1 MAEQT
6 PSLTEIAPDAPPASS
21 TRPVATPLTR
31 EQMSAELGKNL
42 RAPGTDKPVPRQEPK
57 AEARSEHDKP
67 REYTPNNEQKAPQG
81 KLPDFKEAMREKVLG
96 KKQEPE
102 LKEQVKTEA
111 KTEEKPAKKEVV
123 SMDDATPAAKT
134 AIPEEVPEDQR
145 QVLPH
150 DKPETARRIRALLD
164 DKKKLAKELEDARKT
179 AVAKPTENNVEEFN
193 KLKEEHTKATDE
205 LLKFRRRYEV
215 DNDETFKKTYDE
227 PVSNAETSI
236 ETTLKK
242 YQLGDATLKAIKDEG
257 GFAAFSRSAKTFPVQ
272 QKGEDGEMHTVQITA
287 GELAR
292 NWLNAIPVADAE
304 FIKQSLGRQQ
314 MLTEEKKTAVQ
325 RAVDESKQ
333 FFENRQLESKKQ
345 QDAAKASEAEM
356 AKKYQEWYKTATES
370 TEWLKDREVPE
381 NASDAQ
387 KKQIKEHNE
396 FNEQLRKGLNSHP
409 KTSEEYYTLRM
420 EAAEAHHLR
429 REMGSRDERIK
440 SLEAELSRVKGGT
453 RTTPKAGSLL
463 TDNNREE
470 KKPEADMNDPVGALK
485 KGLRASM
492 ARKSGSI
499 EDE

>member
-1 MAEQT
+1 MAEPT
-6 PSLTEIAPDAPPASS
+6 PSLTEIAPDTTPPSS
-21 TRPVATPLTR
+21 TRPAVTPLTR

-42 RAPGTDKPVPRQEPK
+42 RAPGTDKPAPRQEPK
-57 AEARSEHDKP
+57 AEAASDADRP
-67 REYTPNNEQKAPQG
+67 REYTPKNEQKPPLG
-81 KLPDFKEAMREKVLG
+81 KLPDLREALRESMD
-96 KKQEPE
+96 KK
-102 LKEQVKTEA
+102 A
-111 KTEEKPAKKEVV
+111 EKPAAEAEKPKPVKVV
-123 SMDDATPAAKT
+123 SADEAAPPKPT
-134 AIPEEVPEDQR
+134 ANEEVPEDQR

-164 DKKKLAKELEDARKT
+164 DKKKLAKELEDARKV

-227 PVSNAETSI
+227 PVSHAEASI
-236 ETTLKK
+236 ESTLKK
-242 YQLGDATLKAIKDEG
+242 YQLGDTTFKAIKDEG
-257 GFAAFSRSAKTFPVQ
+257 GFAAFSRSSKTFQVQ
-272 QKGEDGEMHTVQITA
+272 QKGEDGEMRTVQITA

-292 NWLNAIPVADAE
+292 QWLDKIPVADAE
-304 FIKQSLGRQQ
+304 FIKQSLGKQQ

-333 FFENRQLESKKQ
+333 FFEQRQLESKKQ
-345 QDAAKASEAEM
+345 QDAAKASEAELT
-356 AKKYQEWYKTATES
+356 KKYQDWYKTATES
-370 TEWLKDREVPE
+370 TEWLKDKDVPE
-381 NASDAQ
+381 NASEAQ
-387 KKQIKEHNE
+387 KKQIKETNE
-396 FNEQLRKGLNSHP
+396 FNKQLRDGLNSHP

-420 EAAEAHHLR
+420 EAAETHHLR
-429 REMGSRDERIK
+429 REMGSREERIK

-470 KKPEADMNDPVGALK
+470 KKPEVDMSNPVEAMK

-492 ARKSGSI
+492 AKKSGSI